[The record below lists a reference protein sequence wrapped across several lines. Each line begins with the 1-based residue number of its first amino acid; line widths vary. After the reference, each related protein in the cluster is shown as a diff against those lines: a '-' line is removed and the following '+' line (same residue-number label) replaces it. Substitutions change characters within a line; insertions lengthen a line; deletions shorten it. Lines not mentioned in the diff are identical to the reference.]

1 MDITIKPRAG
11 LSVLKPNGK
20 HLATTGETVQ
30 RTSYWVRRL
39 REGDVELITTTRSKT
54 TKTEA

>member
-11 LSVLKPNGK
+11 LSVLKPNGE